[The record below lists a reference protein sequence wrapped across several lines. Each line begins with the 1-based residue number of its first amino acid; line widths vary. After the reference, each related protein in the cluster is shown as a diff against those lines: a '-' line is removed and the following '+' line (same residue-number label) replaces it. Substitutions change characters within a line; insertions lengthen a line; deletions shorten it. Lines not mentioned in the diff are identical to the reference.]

1 MSRSL
6 CVAGL
11 VALVVF
17 TPSCEDARGPVAP
30 RFSAIAWPHEPTGFV
45 TLSDYGF
52 DDPFATGN
60 AVPLGDGWTLYNPN
74 GYATQVTDSGAPLSP
89 PNVGQWSYPVGF
101 VGGDAPAVMY
111 RDLNGSRR
119 EMYFGYDWKASNP
132 WEGHPTGVNEISFV
146 IAQDNILVVE
156 MNGAPGGPYH
166 LIVNAEFTTSNGH
179 LDNSTGEDPGA
190 RYLSGNANG
199 GNYVVT
205 PGQWYEIELYFR
217 MSTTSTSRDGIVRW
231 WVNGTLVGDYS
242 TVNFDLAHAFD
253 EFHFSP
259 TWGGIGSSKTEEDY
273 FWYDHVRLSVP

>member
-1 MSRSL
+1 M
-6 CVAGL
+6 
-11 VALVVF
+11 ALVVF

-146 IAQDNILVVE
+146 IAQDNILVLE

-166 LIVNAEFTTSNGH
+166 L
-179 LDNSTGEDPGA
+179 
-190 RYLSGNANG
+190 
-199 GNYVVT
+199 
-205 PGQWYEIELYFR
+205 FR

-242 TVNFDLAHAFD
+242 TVNFDVAHAFD